1 MTDFKSRAWLIER
14 FGADG
19 CQLRDELP
27 GLLQYCHRGMAEA
40 QDRAPM
46 KDQAVYGQIWRSVHH
61 MIQLD
66 FHSLTTAQLYRPPSA
81 PYKVLV
87 VNGTA
92 IFPWRYA
99 HDAVTKLD
107 DASFGHNVSA
117 TRKGI
122 LAGVAVPDMLPL
134 GDLPTEDLPSEDA
147 AEIERYRTAF
157 RETAA
162 EHPVV
167 VVAYAS
173 NPAALLKVFWGD
185 VEQLNVD
192 GTLKWGW
199 REELSLSQ
207 PTPPGHRVVPVE
219 DDRPSFTSAPLKRP
233 AITARSKSP
242 GAEPGSHRHG
252 NHG

>member
-1 MTDFKSRAWLIER
+1 MTDFQGRAWLIER
-14 FGADG
+14 FAADG
-19 CQLRDELP
+19 SRLRDELP
-27 GLLQYCHRGMAEA
+27 SLLQYCHQRMAEA

-46 KDQAVYGQIWRSVHH
+46 NDQAVYGQIWRAVHY
-61 MIQLD
+61 MIQQD
-66 FHSLTTAQLYRPPSA
+66 FQSLMTAQLYRPPSA
-81 PYKVLV
+81 PYKILV

-107 DASFGHNVSA
+107 DAGFGHNVSA

-122 LAGVAVPDMLPL
+122 LAGVGVPDMLPL
-134 GDLPTEDLPSEDA
+134 GDLPTEDLPAEDA
-147 AEIERYRTAF
+147 AEIERHRAAF

-185 VEQLNVD
+185 VERLNAD

-199 REELSLSQ
+199 REELSLNQ
-207 PTPPGHRVVPVE
+207 PTPPGHRVATVD
-219 DDRPSFTSAPLKRP
+219 DDRPSFTSGPLQRP
-233 AITARSKSP
+233 VITARPKSSE
-242 GAEPGSHRHG
+242 AEPGNRRQGSHG
-252 NHG
+252 